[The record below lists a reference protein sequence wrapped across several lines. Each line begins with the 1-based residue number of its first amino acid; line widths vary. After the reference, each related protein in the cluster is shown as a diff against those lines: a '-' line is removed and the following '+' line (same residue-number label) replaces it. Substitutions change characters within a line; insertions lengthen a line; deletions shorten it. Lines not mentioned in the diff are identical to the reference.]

1 MTTLIPEA
9 PAPSEAVRTED
20 GWQEN
25 GWQYDSISERPPML
39 DGSGVETA
47 IVLEV
52 TAALVANPP
61 RELTVIEVMS
71 REGVVTLKGQ
81 VGNTQLHTMAG
92 EIASSHPGVEET
104 VNALEIHG
112 RVDADHAL
120 MI

>member
-1 MTTLIPEA
+1 
-9 PAPSEAVRTED
+9 
-20 GWQEN
+20 
-25 GWQYDSISERPPML
+25 ML

-61 RELTVIEVMS
+61 RELTVIEVKS
-71 REGVVTLKGQ
+71 REGVVTLKGE
-81 VGNTQLHTMAG
+81 VGSTQLHTMAG

-112 RVDADHAL
+112 RVDADHT
-120 MI
+120 MMM